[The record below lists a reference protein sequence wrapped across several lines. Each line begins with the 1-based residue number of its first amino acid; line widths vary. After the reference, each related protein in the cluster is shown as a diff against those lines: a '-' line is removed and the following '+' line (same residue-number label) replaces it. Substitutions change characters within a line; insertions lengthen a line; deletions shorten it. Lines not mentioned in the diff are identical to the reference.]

1 MKELKATK
9 LFATFIACTAFI
21 SIVALGGY
29 WTHSMNKAAINQQTS
44 TLSSLS
50 RSQAA
55 FLERRLST
63 AFTATQ
69 ILAYEVEHHD
79 GEYYWFDEYSN
90 TLLNSIDGIES
101 LQLAQDAIINKI
113 FPLEGNEAA
122 IGLNIL
128 SNTQHKEEA
137 LSAIKNRKLIS
148 VGPVNLVQGGI
159 AVIGR
164 APVYLYRG
172 TQREIFWGFASAV
185 INLNKLIEA
194 TQLKDLINEG
204 YRYDLSRI
212 NIISGQEVMLSK
224 SEQPLT
230 EVQAS
235 ADLIIPAGQW
245 KLTISKPME
254 EQLFNRNVTGYSI
267 SLLMAITIAIGLYL
281 ILIQPQR
288 LRILVKEKT
297 KELEELAYKDPLTGL
312 PNRRYLQNY
321 LPDALYKTQKRQKTS
336 AFIYFDLDNFKRIN
350 DTLGHDVGDQILVIV
365 ANRLNTLKGNS
376 NLVIRLGG
384 DEFGII
390 LNDIQSYEE
399 AAEYANKI
407 LDNIKEPIVIN
418 NNKFTLTTSLGVAMI
433 PEHGHDLVTIMQN
446 SDMALYQAKLE
457 GKNQYAFYNESIKM
471 NAYTQMQSEYDLD
484 QAIRENEF
492 ELYYQPQFDLKT
504 NKICAAEALIRWNH
518 PEKGLVF
525 PDHFIPL
532 AESSGKIVELGYWIL
547 ENAIAYQA
555 KRKRDG
561 QPEVLLHINLS
572 SKQISDPNL
581 VQFVQELLLK
591 YQVSASSVGF
601 EITETLILE
610 DLELAKSILQTFK
623 NMGMCIAID
632 DFGTGYSSLAQLKH
646 LPVSLLKIDRSFVM
660 DLEHDIND
668 RKIIEAI
675 IAMAHKLH
683 IKVLA
688 EGIETKSQWEMLES
702 FHCNLGQGYYVS
714 KAVSGSDFYRIPLTI
729 KHQTSNEYA

>member
-1 MKELKATK
+1 MKELKTTK
-9 LFATFIACTAFI
+9 LFAIFIACTAFI

-29 WTHSMNKAAINQQTS
+29 WTHSINKTAINQQTS

-55 FLERRLST
+55 YLERRLST

-69 ILAYEVEHHD
+69 ILAYEIEHHNGSFD
-79 GEYYWFDEYSN
+79 WFDEYSE

-113 FPLEGNEAA
+113 FPLEGNETA

-128 SNTQHKEEA
+128 SNTQYKEEA
-137 LSAIKNRKLIS
+137 LSAIKARKRIS
-148 VGPVNLVQGGI
+148 VGPVKLVQGGI
-159 AVIGR
+159 AVISR
-164 APVYLYRG
+164 TPVYLYRG

-194 TQLKDLINEG
+194 TQLKELINEG
-204 YRYDLSRI
+204 YRYNLSRI
-212 NIISGQEVMLSK
+212 NIISGQEVILSQ

-245 KLTISKPME
+245 KLTISKQME
-254 EQLFNRNVTGYSI
+254 EQLLNRNITGYSI
-267 SLLMAITIAIGLYL
+267 SLLMAIIIAIGLYL

-321 LPDALYKTQKRQKTS
+321 LPDALYKIQKHQKTS

-350 DTLGHDVGDQILVIV
+350 DTLGHDVGDQILAIV
-365 ANRLNTLKGNS
+365 ANHLNKLKS
-376 NLVIRLGG
+376 DSSLVIRLGG

-390 LNDIQSYEE
+390 LNNIQSYEE
-399 AAEYANKI
+399 AAEYANTI

-418 NNKFTLTTSLGVAMI
+418 NNKFTLTTSLGIAMI

-457 GKNQYAFYNESIKM
+457 GKNQYAFYNESMRM
-471 NAYTQMQSEYDLD
+471 NTYAQMQNEYDLD

-492 ELYYQPQFDLKT
+492 ELYYQPQFDLNT
-504 NKICAAEALIRWNH
+504 NKVCAAEALIRWNH

-532 AESSGKIVELGYWIL
+532 AENSGKIVELGYWIL

-561 QPEVLLHINLS
+561 QPEILLHINLS
-572 SKQISDPNL
+572 SKQISDSNL
-581 VQFVQELLLK
+581 IQFVQELLLK
-591 YQVSASSVGF
+591 YQVPASSLGF

-610 DLELAKSILQTFK
+610 DLKLAKIVLQTFK
-623 NMGMCIAID
+623 NMGICIAID

-646 LPVSLLKIDRSFVM
+646 LPVNLLKIDRSFVM

-668 RKIIEAI
+668 KKIIEAI

-714 KAVSGSDFYRIPLTI
+714 KAVSGSDFYKIPLTI
-729 KHQTSNEYA
+729 KHQTSNISI